1 MLKAFLALIPMVL
14 FLAGCAA
21 TEQAPVSEEAA
32 AKSARPLEIYW
43 IDVDGGAA
51 TLIVT
56 PGGESVL
63 VDAGEDRESHASR
76 IHRVASQVA
85 GLTQID
91 HFVATHWHGDHYAGA
106 TRVDQRIP
114 IRNFYDRGFPS
125 DKDYASQADLKQ
137 AEPAMA
143 RYRETTQGRSRT
155 LNPGDEIP
163 LKQSAGLPKVGL
175 HCLASAGEFL
185 PTAGNFSPNPFC
197 GTRTTKPPDE
207 TDNALSLV
215 LLLNYGEF
223 SFLDTGDLTWEM
235 EAELVCPVNRV
246 GTVDLF
252 QISHHGL
259 DSSNNP
265 VLIESIRPRVVV
277 INNAPGKGAEPE
289 TMKTLMGVGGI
300 ETIWQVHRNLRTGP
314 ELNTQP
320 RFIANPEG
328 EAGQFIKASVQ
339 TDGTF
344 SVQIGR
350 EGTLESYPGNSSKAA
365 ASENQG

>member
-1 MLKAFLALIPMVL
+1 MSKAFPVLIAMALS
-14 FLAGCAA
+14 LAGCASEA
-21 TEQAPVSEEAA
+21 PSPVSEEAA
-32 AKSARPLEIYW
+32 TSDRPLEIYW
-43 IDVDGGAA
+43 VDVDGGAA

-63 VDAGEDRESHASR
+63 VDAGEDRESHAAR
-76 IHRVASQVA
+76 IHQVASRVA

-106 TRVDQRIP
+106 TRVHQRIP

-125 DKDYASQADLKQ
+125 ESDYAAKGDLERAK
-137 AEPAMA
+137 AGIA
-143 RYRETTQGRSRT
+143 RYRETTQGSSRT
-155 LNPGDEIP
+155 LKPGDEII
-163 LKQSAGLPKVGL
+163 LRQSAGLPKVGL
-175 HCLASAGEFL
+175 YCLASAGEFL
-185 PTAGNFSPNPFC
+185 PTSGNFTRNPSC
-197 GTRTTKPPDE
+197 DARTPKPPDE
-207 TDNALSLV
+207 TDNGQSLV
-215 LLLNYGEF
+215 LLLSYGGF
-223 SFLDTGDLTWEM
+223 SFLDTGDLTWEL

-246 GTVDLF
+246 GRVDLF

-277 INNAPGKGAEPE
+277 VNNAPRKGAEPE
-289 TMKTLMGVGGI
+289 TMKTLMRVEGI

-328 EAGQFIKASVQ
+328 EAGQFIKASVRA
-339 TDGTF
+339 DGIF
-344 SVQIGR
+344 SVQIGG
-350 EGTLESYPGNSSKAA
+350 EGAPTRYASKP
-365 ASENQG
+365 SKTTGG

>member
-1 MLKAFLALIPMVL
+1 MLKAFPALIAMVL
-14 FLAGCAA
+14 SLAGCAA
-21 TEQAPVSEEAA
+21 KEQPPVSEETAE
-32 AKSARPLEIYW
+32 SARPLEIYW

-76 IHRVASQVA
+76 IHLVASQVA

-106 TRVDQRIP
+106 TRVHQRIP
-114 IRNFYDRGFPS
+114 IQNFYDRGFPGES
-125 DKDYASQADLKQ
+125 DYASKGDLKR
-137 AEPAMA
+137 AKAGIA
-143 RYRETTQGRSRT
+143 KYRETTQGRSRT
-155 LNPGDEIP
+155 LKPGDEIT
-163 LKQSAGLPKVGL
+163 LRQSEGLPKVGL
-175 HCLASAGEFL
+175 YCLASAGEFL
-185 PTAGNFSPNPFC
+185 PTAGNISPNPSC
-197 GTRTTKPPDE
+197 DARTSKPPDQ
-207 TDNALSLV
+207 TDNAQSVV
-215 LLLNYGEF
+215 LLLSYGGF
-223 SFLDTGDLTWEM
+223 SFLDTGDLTWEK
-235 EAELVCPVNRV
+235 EAELVCPVNRA
-246 GTVDLF
+246 GRVDLF

-277 INNAPGKGAEPE
+277 INNAPKKGAEPE
-289 TMKTLMGVGGI
+289 TMKTLMGVDGI

-328 EAGQFIKASVQ
+328 EAGQFIKASVR

-344 SVQIGR
+344 SVRIGR

>member
-1 MLKAFLALIPMVL
+1 MLKALLALFAMAL
-14 FLAGCAA
+14 LLAGCASEA
-21 TEQAPVSEEAA
+21 PSPVSEETATPD
-32 AKSARPLEIYW
+32 RPLEIYW
-43 IDVDGGAA
+43 VDVDGGAA

-63 VDAGEDRESHASR
+63 VDAGEDRDSHADR

-106 TRVDQRIP
+106 TRVHQRIP

-125 DKDYASQADLKQ
+125 ESDYAAKGDLKR
-137 AEPAMA
+137 AKEGIAK
-143 RYRETTQGRSRT
+143 YRETTRGGSRT
-155 LNPGDEIP
+155 LKPGDEIT
-163 LKQSAGLPKVGL
+163 LRQSEGLPKVVL

-185 PTAGNFSPNPFC
+185 PTTGNFTRNPFC
-197 GTRTTKPPDE
+197 GARTSKPPDE
-207 TDNALSLV
+207 TDNGQSLV
-215 LLLNYGEF
+215 LLLSYGDF
-223 SFLDTGDLTWEM
+223 SFLDTGDLTWEL

-246 GTVDLF
+246 GRVDLF

-259 DSSNNP
+259 DLSNNP

-277 INNAPGKGAEPE
+277 VNNAPKKGAEPE
-289 TMKTLMGVGGI
+289 TMKTLMGVEGI

-314 ELNTQP
+314 ELNTPP

-328 EAGQFIKASVQ
+328 EAGQFIKATVRA
-339 TDGTF
+339 DGTF
-344 SVQIGR
+344 SVRIGK

-365 ASENQG
+365 SAKNQG

>member
-1 MLKAFLALIPMVL
+1 MLKAFPALIAMVL
-14 FLAGCAA
+14 SLTGCAA
-21 TEQAPVSEEAA
+21 KEQAPVVEETAPPD
-32 AKSARPLEIYW
+32 RPLEIYW
-43 IDVDGGAA
+43 VDVDGGAA

-63 VDAGEDRESHASR
+63 VDAGEDRESHADR

-85 GLTQID
+85 GLTRID

-106 TRVDQRIP
+106 TRVHQRIP

-125 DKDYASQADLKQ
+125 ESDYASKGDLKRAK
-137 AEPAMA
+137 AEIA
-143 RYRETTQGRSRT
+143 RYRETTQGSSRT

-163 LKQSAGLPKVGL
+163 LRQSAGLPKVGL
-175 HCLASAGEFL
+175 HCLASAGEFM
-185 PTAGNFSPNPFC
+185 PTTGNFTRNPFC
-197 GTRTTKPPDE
+197 AAGTSKPPDE
-207 TDNALSLV
+207 TDNAQSVV

-223 SFLDTGDLTWEM
+223 SFLDTGDLTWEL
-235 EAELVCPVNRV
+235 EAELVCPVNRI
-246 GTVDLF
+246 GRVDLF

-259 DSSNNP
+259 DFSNNP

-277 INNAPGKGAEPE
+277 INNAPNKGAEPE
-289 TMKTLMGVGGI
+289 TMKTLMRVDGI

-328 EAGQFIKASVQ
+328 EAGQFLKASVRA
-339 TDGTF
+339 DGTF
-344 SVQIGR
+344 SVQIGG
-350 EGTLESYPGNSSKAA
+350 EGAPESYPGNSSKSAGG
-365 ASENQG
+365 S